1 MALRRLTILGGL
13 CWAFALSMHGQCA
26 LEDPRSSKASKWLER
41 AQSPKAKD
49 SLEDRMAAVQEA
61 LELHPD
67 DAEAWMMLAE
77 FQFKAL
83 RRGRL
88 GWEGLLE
95 SLRAVEEL
103 CPEGMPEATYMRAAF
118 HYSQEDHAEALSGF
132 QDYLAVDESLTR
144 ASRRKD
150 ARGILDDLAFLV
162 DYHRHEDLPPP
173 LPIPHVSQNV
183 DEYLPMLAPDG
194 TMLFYTRIEAF
205 KAKGDV
211 TTTRRERFTVSHL
224 NQTPGRTTAAP
235 PWSIPSM
242 QVPTTGERPCPW
254 TTRPW

>member
-13 CWAFALSMHGQCA
+13 CWAFALSMYGQCA

-41 AQSPKAKD
+41 AQSPKPKD

-83 RRGRL
+83 RRGRM

-95 SLRAVEEL
+95 SLRSVEEL
-103 CPEGMPEATYMRAAF
+103 CPEGMPEATYMRAAY
-118 HYSQEDHAEALSGF
+118 HYSQEAYARALDGF
-132 QDYLAVDESLTR
+132 QDYLAVDASLTR

-150 ARGILDDLAFLV
+150 AGAILEDLAFLV
-162 DYHRHEDLPPP
+162 DYHRHEDFPPP
-173 LPIPHVSQNV
+173 LPIPHVSLPV
-183 DEYLPMLAPDG
+183 DLSLIHNTEP
-194 TMLFYTRIEAF
+194 
-205 KAKGDV
+205 
-211 TTTRRERFTVSHL
+211 
-224 NQTPGRTTAAP
+224 
-235 PWSIPSM
+235 
-242 QVPTTGERPCPW
+242 
-254 TTRPW
+254 TRPTFGTRMPSSA

>member
-1 MALRRLTILGGL
+1 
-13 CWAFALSMHGQCA
+13 
-26 LEDPRSSKASKWLER
+26 
-41 AQSPKAKD
+41 
-49 SLEDRMAAVQEA
+49 MAAVQEA

-88 GWEGLLE
+88 GWESLLE

-103 CPEGMPEATYMRAAF
+103 CPEGMPEATYMRAAY
-118 HYSQEDHAEALSGF
+118 HYSQEAYARALGGF
-132 QDYLAVDESLTR
+132 QDYLTVDASLTR
-144 ASRRKD
+144 TARRKD
-150 ARGILDDLAFLV
+150 AGAILEDLAFLV

-173 LPIPHVSQNV
+173 LPIPHVSQPV

-194 TMLFYTRIEAF
+194 TMLFYTRIEEF

-224 NQTPGRTTAAP
+224 DPAFWSVRRWLRHGAP
-235 PWSIPSM
+235 LQCRGQLRGSVLVGGQQNHGHRSAEPCARQP
-242 QVPTTGERPCPW
+242 QQHRPLSSHI
-254 TTRPW
+254 